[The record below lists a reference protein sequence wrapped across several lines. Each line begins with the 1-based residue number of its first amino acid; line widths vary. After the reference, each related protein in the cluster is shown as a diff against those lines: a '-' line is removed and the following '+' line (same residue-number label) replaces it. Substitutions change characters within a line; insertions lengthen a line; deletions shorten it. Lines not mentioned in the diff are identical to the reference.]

1 MASSDGTV
9 SPTFEV
15 EDADGDIAGMLDISR
30 RTSPA
35 HVAAAAPP
43 SWESM
48 PVMTLGEGA
57 WDDLDALL
65 DSVAAA
71 VDEDAAA
78 CHAGLFDEDVSVNQL
93 PCAASLF
100 M

>member
-1 MASSDGTV
+1 
-9 SPTFEV
+9 
-15 EDADGDIAGMLDISR
+15 
-30 RTSPA
+30 
-35 HVAAAAPP
+35 
-43 SWESM
+43 M

-65 DSVAAA
+65 DSVAA

-78 CHAGLFDEDVSVNQL
+78 CHAGLFDEDASVNQL